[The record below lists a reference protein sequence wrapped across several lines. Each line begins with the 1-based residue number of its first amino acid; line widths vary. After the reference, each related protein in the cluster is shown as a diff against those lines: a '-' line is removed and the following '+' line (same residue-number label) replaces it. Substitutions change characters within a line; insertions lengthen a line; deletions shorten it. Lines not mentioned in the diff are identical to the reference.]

1 MDLELAIM
9 PVKGGD
15 AAAMVRAMEE
25 GGTAAL
31 LSCPGCRSV
40 KVYPGVE
47 NPGNVLFM
55 IEWDSIAAHEA
66 AKGTEGFSG
75 FIRAITPYFGEGASM
90 QHFRVG

>member
-15 AAAMVRAMEE
+15 ASKLVKAMADT
-25 GGTAAL
+25 GTAAL
-31 LSCPGCRSV
+31 LSCPGCHSV

-55 IEWDSIAAHEA
+55 IEWESIAAHEA
-66 AKGTEGFSG
+66 AKATDGFSR
-75 FIRAITPYFGEGASM
+75 FIQAITPYFGEGASM
-90 QHFRVG
+90 QHFRVS

>member
-15 AAAMVRAMEE
+15 AAGMIGAMSG

-55 IEWDSIAAHEA
+55 IEWDSVAAHEA
-66 AKGTEGFSG
+66 AKSSEGFAT
-75 FIRAITPYFGEGASM
+75 FIKAITPYFGEGATM
-90 QHFRVG
+90 QHFKVS